1 MSRARQGHT
10 PLLSFRETAAMKPL
24 PSFPLITCVLCR
36 DLLYM
41 SKGLRD
47 CFFHPVFW
55 RTASLVRQQKKLES
69 TALSHMYF
77 SHMS

>member
-47 CFFHPVFW
+47 FFIQVLENCKFSETTKKAGVYCLKPHVF
-55 RTASLVRQQKKLES
+55 
-69 TALSHMYF
+69 
-77 SHMS
+77 